1 MKTSARGW
9 LFAAAGLGA
18 VLLGL
23 AGLVPDWR
31 ARLGLAPAPE
41 VTAGAGG
48 ETAAPAQTA
57 VAPAPA
63 PAAGDSATG
72 TAEAPAGA
80 APAETVAADA
90 APAETVPTGATP
102 VETAPAEG
110 APAEATSTE
119 TASTEAAPA
128 EAAATAAVPGDT
140 AAAESAAT
148 GTAAGESAADD
159 AGPAAD
165 ADAAPAFDLVRVD
178 PAGEAVIAGTARPG
192 AEVEVLVDGI
202 VVASTVAGG
211 DGSFVA
217 LASLGRSDRARA
229 LQLRHAGAAQTAAV
243 DAAAV
248 EVVTAAATPQADA
261 GDAAAAGAAAGSVV
275 PQGEAAPAGPA
286 EAAVAEASAAATGE
300 TPLAETAAEP
310 TAAEAKAEPAT
321 AEPAQAALSA
331 PVVILPSPDAAEAPV
346 LVAPAAE
353 SVAVLQP
360 AAGGAGRVALD
371 RITYSPG
378 GDAVAAG
385 RARPGHAVR
394 AYANAI
400 FVADAAVA
408 PDGTWQVTLP
418 RAAAE
423 GAHLL
428 RFDEVAA
435 NGEVASRLEMPF
447 AYDDGAAPVAARQR
461 QIVVQRGDN
470 LWRIAEQHYGQGLR
484 YSVIFGANA
493 GQIRDPDLIYPGQVF
508 AIPELIA
515 TE

>member
-1 MKTSARGW
+1 
-9 LFAAAGLGA
+9 
-18 VLLGL
+18 
-23 AGLVPDWR
+23 
-31 ARLGLAPAPE
+31 
-41 VTAGAGG
+41 
-48 ETAAPAQTA
+48 
-57 VAPAPA
+57 
-63 PAAGDSATG
+63 
-72 TAEAPAGA
+72 
-80 APAETVAADA
+80 
-90 APAETVPTGATP
+90 
-102 VETAPAEG
+102 
-110 APAEATSTE
+110 
-119 TASTEAAPA
+119 
-128 EAAATAAVPGDT
+128 
-140 AAAESAAT
+140 
-148 GTAAGESAADD
+148 
-159 AGPAAD
+159 
-165 ADAAPAFDLVRVD
+165 
-178 PAGEAVIAGTARPG
+178 
-192 AEVEVLVDGI
+192 
-202 VVASTVAGG
+202 
-211 DGSFVA
+211 
-217 LASLGRSDRARA
+217 
-229 LQLRHAGAAQTAAV
+229 
-243 DAAAV
+243 
-248 EVVTAAATPQADA
+248 
-261 GDAAAAGAAAGSVV
+261 GDAAATGAAAGSAV
-275 PQGEAAPAGPA
+275 PQGEAAPAEPAGP
-286 EAAVAEASAAATGE
+286 AVAEASAAAAGE
-300 TPLAETAAEP
+300 TPAAEAAAEP
-310 TAAEAKAEPAT
+310 AA

-331 PVVILPSPDAAEAPV
+331 PVVILPSPDTAEAPV

-360 AAGGAGRVALD
+360 AAGEAGRVVLD

-394 AYANAI
+394 AYANAV

-408 PDGTWQVTLP
+408 PDGAWQVTLP

-447 AYDDGAAPVAARQR
+447 AYDDGATPVAARQR